1 MTKKNR
7 KETKKFV
14 KDIKAVQDQY
24 LDYPYP
30 LRDPEDEKKRLIWIS
45 GSYLGELNHWL
56 YSGKESFR
64 DGFRILVA
72 GAGTG
77 DAVIYFAEQLKD
89 TNAQIVYLD
98 FSKTSMDIAKERAK
112 IRGLKNIKWV
122 NDSILNIP
130 NLKLGLFDH
139 INCIGVLHHLEDPD
153 LGLKIL
159 KDSLTEKGC
168 MSLMVYATYGST
180 GVYHMQTLMQMVNK
194 NATSR
199 AEEVKNGWAIINCLP
214 SSNWYVRGKDLMND
228 LTMGD
233 VGMYDLFLHKQDR
246 SYTIPELYDF
256 VAKAGLHFID
266 FSHYQSRVF
275 LRLENY
281 ITDQALLTELKKRDL
296 VEQQAMCEII
306 SGKIINHSFFVSKQK
321 DTIASF
327 DDLDNVPYFYTI
339 NGLAKQI
346 YDYLEAN
353 SNLVGGSIN
362 YSWKSPVIC
371 DNLNVSLPVVNFTK
385 YLFKYMISETLSFRE
400 IFNAII
406 AEIGEKIDDKLLIQ
420 NIKNTLMPFEKAGV
434 LLLRHKNVDLFKK
447 P

>member
-1 MTKKNR
+1 M
-7 KETKKFV
+7 
-14 KDIKAVQDQY
+14 
-24 LDYPYP
+24 
-30 LRDPEDEKKRLIWIS
+30 
-45 GSYLGELNHWL
+45 
-56 YSGKESFR
+56 
-64 DGFRILVA
+64 IL
-72 GAGTG
+72 T
-77 DAVIYFAEQLKD
+77 I
-89 TNAQIVYLD
+89 
-98 FSKTSMDIAKERAK
+98 
-112 IRGLKNIKWV
+112 
-122 NDSILNIP
+122 
-130 NLKLGLFDH
+130 
-139 INCIGVLHHLEDPD
+139 
-153 LGLKIL
+153 
-159 KDSLTEKGC
+159 
-168 MSLMVYATYGST
+168 
-180 GVYHMQTLMQMVNK
+180 
-194 NATSR
+194 
-199 AEEVKNGWAIINCLP
+199 
-214 SSNWYVRGKDLMND
+214 
-228 LTMGD
+228 GD

-266 FSHYQSRVF
+266 FSHYQSRVL

-420 NIKNTLMPFEKAGV
+420 NVKNTLIPFQKAGV
-434 LLLRHKNVDLFKK
+434 LLL
-447 P
+447 